1 MVPLMVFE
9 MEKGVKPAPGAL
21 TPRINSDS
29 RAGMTQRHKFR
40 KSMHRAAGP
49 AIAVMVVL
57 AMIGYIIFG
66 PTGLYAW
73 GDYGQ
78 SVEKQRV
85 ILSELTKKQTEL
97 QNRVNLLD
105 RRRVD
110 PDLAEEYVREK
121 LGAYHPDEVIIP
133 MEPDAKR

>member
-1 MVPLMVFE
+1 
-9 MEKGVKPAPGAL
+9 
-21 TPRINSDS
+21 
-29 RAGMTQRHKFR
+29 MTQRHKFR
-40 KSMHRAAGP
+40 KSMSRATGP

-57 AMIGYIIFG
+57 AMLGYAIFG

-73 GDYGQ
+73 GEYGQ
-78 SVEKQRV
+78 SVEKKRV
-85 ILSELTKKQTEL
+85 VLSELAKKERAL

-133 MEPDAKR
+133 MEPTAK

>member
-1 MVPLMVFE
+1 
-9 MEKGVKPAPGAL
+9 
-21 TPRINSDS
+21 
-29 RAGMTQRHKFR
+29 MTQRHKFR
-40 KSMHRAAGP
+40 KSMSRATGP
-49 AIAVMVVL
+49 ALAVIAVL
-57 AMIGYIIFG
+57 AMLGYAIFG

-73 GDYGQ
+73 GEYGQ
-78 SVEKQRV
+78 SVEKKRV
-85 ILSELTKKQTEL
+85 VLSELAKKEHEL

-133 MEPDAKR
+133 MEPNAKP

>member
-1 MVPLMVFE
+1 
-9 MEKGVKPAPGAL
+9 
-21 TPRINSDS
+21 
-29 RAGMTQRHKFR
+29 MTQRHKFR
-40 KSMHRAAGP
+40 KSMNRAAGP
-49 AIAVMVVL
+49 AIAVIVVM

-73 GDYGQ
+73 GEYGQ
-78 SVEKQRV
+78 SVEKKRV
-85 ILSELTKKQTEL
+85 VLSQLTKKQNEL

-105 RRRVD
+105 RQRVD

-133 MEPDAKR
+133 MDSGTRP

>member
-1 MVPLMVFE
+1 
-9 MEKGVKPAPGAL
+9 
-21 TPRINSDS
+21 
-29 RAGMTQRHKFR
+29 MTLRHKFR
-40 KSMHRAAGP
+40 KSMNRAAGP

-57 AMIGYIIFG
+57 AMVGYIIFG

-78 SVEKQRV
+78 SVEKQRLV
-85 ILSELTKKQTEL
+85 LSELTKKQNEL

-110 PDLAEEYVREK
+110 PDLAEEYVRGK

-133 MEPDAKR
+133 MKPNAKP

>member
-1 MVPLMVFE
+1 MQ
-9 MEKGVKPAPGAL
+9 
-21 TPRINSDS
+21 
-29 RAGMTQRHKFR
+29 QRHKLR
-40 KSMHRAAGP
+40 KSMNRAIGP
-49 AIAVMVVL
+49 AVAVVAVL
-57 AMIGYIIFG
+57 AMIGYAIFG

-73 GDYGQ
+73 GEYGQ

-85 ILSELTKKQTEL
+85 VLAELAKKQNEL
-97 QNRVNLLD
+97 KNRVGLLD

-133 MEPDAKR
+133 MDPAAKP

>member
-1 MVPLMVFE
+1 
-9 MEKGVKPAPGAL
+9 
-21 TPRINSDS
+21 
-29 RAGMTQRHKFR
+29 MTQRHKFR
-40 KSMHRAAGP
+40 KSMNRAAGP

-78 SVEKQRV
+78 SVEKKRV
-85 ILSELTKKQTEL
+85 ILSELAKKQSEL

-110 PDLAEEYVREK
+110 PDLADEYVREK
-121 LGAYHPDEVIIP
+121 LGVMHPDEIAIP
-133 MEPDAKR
+133 LEPGAKP

>member
-1 MVPLMVFE
+1 
-9 MEKGVKPAPGAL
+9 
-21 TPRINSDS
+21 
-29 RAGMTQRHKFR
+29 MTQRHKIR
-40 KSMHRAAGP
+40 KSVNRAIGP
-49 AIAVMVVL
+49 TVAVIAVL
-57 AMIGYIIFG
+57 AMIGYAIFG

-85 ILSELTKKQTEL
+85 VLADLTRKQNELK
-97 QNRVNLLD
+97 NRVNLLD

-133 MEPDAKR
+133 MDPAEKP

>member
-1 MVPLMVFE
+1 MRISDWSSDVCSSDLSC
-9 MEKGVKPAPGAL
+9 GKPALDAL

-29 RAGMTQRHKFR
+29 RAGMTQRHNFR

-49 AIAVMVVL
+49 AIAVIVVL

-78 SVEKQRV
+78 SVEKKRV
-85 ILSELTKKQTEL
+85 ILSELTKKQNAL
-97 QNRVNLLD
+97 PNRVNLPD
-105 RRRVD
+105 RDRVD
-110 PDLAEEYVREK
+110 PDMRGENVQQET
-121 LGAYHPDEVIIP
+121 GPHNP
-133 MEPDAKR
+133 

>member
-1 MVPLMVFE
+1 
-9 MEKGVKPAPGAL
+9 
-21 TPRINSDS
+21 
-29 RAGMTQRHKFR
+29 MTQRHKLR
-40 KSMHRAAGP
+40 KSMNRAVGP
-49 AIAVMVVL
+49 AIAVIVVL

-78 SVEKQRV
+78 SVEKKRV
-85 ILSELTKKQTEL
+85 ILSELTKKQNEL

-105 RRRVD
+105 RKRVD

-121 LGAYHPDEVIIP
+121 LGAYHPDEGIIP
-133 MEPDAKR
+133 MEPAQKP

>member
-1 MVPLMVFE
+1 MQQP
-9 MEKGVKPAPGAL
+9 
-21 TPRINSDS
+21 
-29 RAGMTQRHKFR
+29 HKLR
-40 KSMHRAAGP
+40 KSMSRAIGP
-49 AIAVMVVL
+49 AVAVVAVL
-57 AMIGYIIFG
+57 AMIGYAIFG

-73 GDYGQ
+73 GEYGQ

-85 ILSELTKKQTEL
+85 VLADLAKKQNEL
-97 QNRVNLLD
+97 KNRVNLLD

-133 MEPDAKR
+133 LDPAEKR

>member
-1 MVPLMVFE
+1 
-9 MEKGVKPAPGAL
+9 
-21 TPRINSDS
+21 
-29 RAGMTQRHKFR
+29 MTQRHKFR
-40 KSMHRAAGP
+40 KSMSRATGP

-85 ILSELTKKQTEL
+85 VLAELTKKQNEL
-97 QNRVNLLD
+97 KNRVNLLD

-110 PDLAEEYVREK
+110 PDLADEY
-121 LGAYHPDEVIIP
+121 IIP
-133 MEPDAKR
+133 MEPDAKP

>member
-1 MVPLMVFE
+1 
-9 MEKGVKPAPGAL
+9 
-21 TPRINSDS
+21 
-29 RAGMTQRHKFR
+29 MTQRHKFR
-40 KSMHRAAGP
+40 KSMHRAVGP
-49 AIAVMVVL
+49 ALAVIAVL

-73 GDYGQ
+73 GEYSQ
-78 SVEKQRV
+78 SVEKKRV
-85 ILSELTKKQTEL
+85 VLSELVKKEREL

-105 RRRVD
+105 RGRVD

-133 MEPDAKR
+133 LEPAAKP

>member
-1 MVPLMVFE
+1 
-9 MEKGVKPAPGAL
+9 
-21 TPRINSDS
+21 
-29 RAGMTQRHKFR
+29 MTQRHKFR